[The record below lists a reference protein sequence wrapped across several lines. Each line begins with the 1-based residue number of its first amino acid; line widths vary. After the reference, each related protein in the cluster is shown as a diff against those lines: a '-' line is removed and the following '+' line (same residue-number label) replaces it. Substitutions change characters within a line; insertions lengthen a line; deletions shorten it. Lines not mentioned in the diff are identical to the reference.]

1 MMDFASR
8 DCEAVWNPL
17 EKNSFE
23 ASEPGASDS
32 MVDAKVAISSPVGS
46 FFGANC

>member
-8 DCEAVWNPL
+8 DCEAVLNPS
-17 EKNSFE
+17 EKNSFA

-32 MVDAKVAISSPVGS
+32 MVDAKVAISSTAGS
-46 FFGANC
+46 FFGADC